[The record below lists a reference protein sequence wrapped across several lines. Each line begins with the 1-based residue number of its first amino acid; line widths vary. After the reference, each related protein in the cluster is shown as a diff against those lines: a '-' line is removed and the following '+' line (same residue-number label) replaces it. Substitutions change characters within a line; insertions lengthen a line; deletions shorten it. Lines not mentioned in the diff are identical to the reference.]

1 MKQGEVDGV
10 LGLPI
15 PELENLAAA
24 GAQVIHVNTAD
35 GMRYFYALEHPALGN
50 KLVRQ
55 ALAFAIPYDQ
65 VINGIYKGRAER
77 AASLM
82 NPKDPYLKP
91 VLAQYKFDMAKAK
104 QLLTQSGVAMPFS
117 FPIFYDTGNPI
128 MEDVSLLLKDSWSQL
143 GLNVTVSGMP
153 TAQFT
158 QARRERI
165 TAVTSGQPTTIMS
178 GVIMNT
184 GAIFLDDPQAVV
196 EFWLRSSSG
205 GGSTNASGFKSAEV
219 DALHDEWGPNGS
231 DVPKRKAAYERIQD
245 IFGDELPMN
254 MVVTQGANLVLAPGL
269 RGYRFVADNM
279 PRYWSLSG

>member
-1 MKQGEVDGV
+1 
-10 LGLPI
+10 
-15 PELENLAAA
+15 LENLAAA

-35 GMRYFYALEHPALGN
+35 GMRYFYALEHPALSN

-55 ALAFAIPYDQ
+55 ALAYAVPYDQ

-82 NPKDPYLKP
+82 NPKDPYIKP
-91 VLAQYKFDMAKAK
+91 VLSQYKFDMAKAK

-117 FPIFYDTGNPI
+117 FSIFYDTGNPI
-128 MEDVSLLLKDSWSQL
+128 MEDVSLLLKDTWSQL
-143 GLNVTVSGMP
+143 GLNVTVSGQP

-158 QARRERI
+158 QTRRERI
-165 TAVTSGQPTTIMS
+165 SAVTSGQPTTLMS
-178 GVIMNT
+178 GIIMNT

-205 GGSTNASGFKSAEV
+205 GGSTNASGFKNAEV

-231 DVPKRKAAYERIQD
+231 NVAGRKAAYERIQD

-269 RGYRFVADNM
+269 RGYRFVADNG
-279 PRYWSLSG
+279 PRYWSLSA